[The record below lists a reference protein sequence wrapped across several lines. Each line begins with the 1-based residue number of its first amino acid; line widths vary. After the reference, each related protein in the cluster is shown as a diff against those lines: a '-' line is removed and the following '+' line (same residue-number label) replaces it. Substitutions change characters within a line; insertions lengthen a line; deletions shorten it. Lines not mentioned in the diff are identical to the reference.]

1 MSDSHRQVYNIQ
13 LSYHYSTRLI
23 NSNYT
28 GRLIGIMKYALEKQL
43 TIGLLAT
50 LLVASPVF
58 AETTTTVSDSIR
70 LKKKPVATTGEQNTA
85 QTQGSGTAGP
95 AAVRTNPLNLPPAN
109 SPVPGQDIGVQE
121 EESELAPYLNKTLT
135 KISIEGNEGV
145 PAEDILK
152 VTYSKPGLPLTEEDI
167 SRDMQAI
174 YGMGWFYDIR
184 PSFQLVPEGVQV
196 TYHVLENPKFDHLE
210 VTGNTK
216 VSTEKIR
223 QIVNLP
229 KGKIVNIRDSNKKLG
244 FVEEQYKRD
253 GYILARITDVRFL
266 PDGILAITINEG
278 IVEDFKVKGNVKTK
292 DKVILREIRLKKGE
306 PFNSTLA
313 RRSLNRIQNL
323 GFFEDVNMKL
333 NPGRQPNAVEMEIDV
348 VEMNTGTFGI
358 GAGYSDADGFV
369 GMVSVG
375 DKNFRG
381 TGDSILLRWEFGGED
396 NKNYEISYRKP
407 WLDKKE
413 TSLGVTLYDLTN
425 EYADYD
431 RKGDEIAR
439 YDKKRVGQEVTLGR
453 PQGEFVRHSVT
464 LKHREDK
471 YKKPING
478 YNTQYY
484 EPSFDYKYY
493 EMFHKWTTAEE
504 RRDQNFGTTNS
515 ITYTRVYDSRD
526 NIYDPHAGKRN
537 SYSFEWAGLG
547 GDFKFE
553 KISVDYRYYL
563 PLPKNRVLAFDLA
576 AGYAWGDMPLS
587 QRFSVGGA
595 DTLRGYKD
603 DQFRGNSM
611 LRGTAEYRFPI
622 RNKVQGVVF
631 YDIGYAWDKRD
642 QSNFDLS
649 LMESGYGLGLRIN
662 SPLGPIKLDWGKG
675 KQRSRFHFSFG
686 GQF

>member
-1 MSDSHRQVYNIQ
+1 
-13 LSYHYSTRLI
+13 
-23 NSNYT
+23 
-28 GRLIGIMKYALEKQL
+28 MKYALEKQL

-70 LKKKPVATTGEQNTA
+70 LKKKPVATTGKQNTA

-381 TGDSILLRWEFGGED
+381 TGDSIMLRWEFGGED

-413 TSLGVTLYDLTN
+413 TSLGVTLYDFTN

>member
-1 MSDSHRQVYNIQ
+1 
-13 LSYHYSTRLI
+13 
-23 NSNYT
+23 
-28 GRLIGIMKYALEKQL
+28 MKHALEKQL
-43 TIGLLAT
+43 TIGLVAT
-50 LLVASPVF
+50 LLMASPVF

-70 LKKKPVATTGEQNTA
+70 LKKKPAATTSEQNNA
-85 QTQGSGTAGP
+85 PAPGSGTAGP
-95 AAVRTNPLNLPPAN
+95 AAVRTNPLNLPPAGR
-109 SPVPGQDIGVQE
+109 PVPGQNIGAQE
-121 EESELAPYLNKTLT
+121 EVSDELAPYLNKTLT
-135 KISIEGNEGV
+135 KISVEGNETI

-152 VTYSKPGLPLTEEDI
+152 ATYSKPGLPLTEEDI
-167 SRDMQAI
+167 SRDMQGI

-184 PSFQLVPEGVQV
+184 PSFQTVPEGVQL
-196 TYHVLENPKFDHLE
+196 TYHVQENPKFDHLE

-216 VSTEKIR
+216 LSTEKIR

-229 KGKIVNIRDSNKKLG
+229 KGKIVNVRDSNKKLG
-244 FVEEQYKRD
+244 FVEEQYRRD
-253 GYILARITDVRFL
+253 GYILARVTDVEFG
-266 PDGILAITINEG
+266 PGGVLAVKINEG

-333 NPGRQPNAVEMEIDV
+333 NPGRQPNAVEMEVDV
-348 VEMNTGTFGI
+348 VEMSTGTFGI
-358 GAGYSDADGFV
+358 GAGYSDADGFI
-369 GMVSVG
+369 GMISIG
-375 DKNFRG
+375 DKNLRG
-381 TGDSILLRWEFGGED
+381 TGDSILLRWEFGGAD
-396 NKNYEISYRKP
+396 NKNYELTYRKP

-413 TSLGVTLYDLTN
+413 TSLGITLYDLTN

-439 YDKKRVGQEVTLGR
+439 YDKRRVGQELTLGR
-453 PQGEFVRHSVT
+453 PQGEFVRHAIT
-464 LKHREDK
+464 LKHRDDK
-471 YKKPING
+471 YVEKIDG
-478 YNTQYY
+478 YSRQYY
-484 EPSFDYKYY
+484 EDPWGRDYVR
-493 EMFHKWTTAEE
+493 EHFHKETTAKQ
-504 RRDQNFGTTNS
+504 RRDENFGTTNS
-515 ITYTRVYDSRD
+515 IMYSRVYDSRD

-576 AGYAWGDMPLS
+576 AGYAWGDLPLS
-587 QRFSVGGA
+587 QRFSVGGG
-595 DTLRGYKD
+595 DSLRGYRD

-642 QSNFDLS
+642 QSDFDLG
-649 LMESGYGLGLRIN
+649 LMESGYGVGLRIN
-662 SPLGPIKLDWGKG
+662 SPLGPIKLDWGRG

>member
-1 MSDSHRQVYNIQ
+1 
-13 LSYHYSTRLI
+13 
-23 NSNYT
+23 
-28 GRLIGIMKYALEKQL
+28 MKHALEKQL
-43 TIGLLAT
+43 TVGLLAT

-58 AETTTTVSDSIR
+58 AETTTSVSDSIR
-70 LKKKPVATTGEQNTA
+70 LKKKPAATTGEENTA
-85 QTQGSGTAGP
+85 QTQGSRTANP
-95 AAVRTNPLNLPPAN
+95 AAVRTNPLNLPPVA
-109 SPVPGQDIGVQE
+109 SPVPGQDIGAQE
-121 EESELAPYLNKTLT
+121 EAGSELAPYLNKTLT
-135 KISIEGNEGV
+135 KISIEGNEEV
-145 PAEDILK
+145 PSENILK

-184 PSFQLVPEGVQV
+184 PSFQVVPEGVQV
-196 TYHVLENPKFDHLE
+196 TYHVQENPKFDHLE

-266 PDGILAITINEG
+266 PDGVLAITINEG

-292 DKVILREIRLKKGE
+292 DKVILREIRMKKGE
-306 PFNSTLA
+306 PFNSALA

-381 TGDSILLRWEFGGED
+381 TGDSILLRWEFGGAD
-396 NKNYEISYRKP
+396 NRNYELSYRKP

-413 TSLGVTLYDLTN
+413 TSLGLSLYDLTN

-431 RKGDEIAR
+431 RNGDEIAR

-471 YKKPING
+471 YVEPIKG
-478 YNTQYY
+478 YGRQYY
-484 EPSFDYKYY
+484 EGSEPGTWGYDYY
-493 EMFHKWTTAEE
+493 EKYFYPYTHKHKNARQ
-504 RRDQNFGTTNS
+504 RRDENFGTTNS

-622 RNKVQGVVF
+622 RNKVQGVLF

-642 QSNFDLS
+642 QDDFDFG
-649 LMESGYGLGLRIN
+649 LMESGYGVGLRIN

>member
-1 MSDSHRQVYNIQ
+1 MSDNHRQVYNIQ

-70 LKKKPVATTGEQNTA
+70 LKKKPVATTGKQNTA

-381 TGDSILLRWEFGGED
+381 TGDSIMLRWEFGGED

-413 TSLGVTLYDLTN
+413 TSLGVTLYDFTN

>member
-1 MSDSHRQVYNIQ
+1 
-13 LSYHYSTRLI
+13 
-23 NSNYT
+23 
-28 GRLIGIMKYALEKQL
+28 MKHAFEKQI
-43 TIGLLAT
+43 TVGLLAT
-50 LLVASPVF
+50 MLVASPVF
-58 AETTTTVSDSIR
+58 AETTTTVSEPIG
-70 LKKKPVATTGEQNTA
+70 LKKRPVSTTSKKEDVPPA
-85 QTQGSGTAGP
+85 QGSGAAGTAARP
-95 AAVRTNPLNLPPAN
+95 NRLNLPPRE
-109 SPVPGQDIGVQE
+109 SPVPGQDIGVRGE
-121 EESELAPYLNKTLT
+121 AESELAPYLNKTVT
-135 KISIEGNEGV
+135 KISVEGNVEV
-145 PAEDILK
+145 PSEDILRA
-152 VTYSKPGLPLTEEDI
+152 VYSKPGLPLTEEDI

-174 YGMGWFYDIR
+174 YGMGWFYEIQ
-184 PSFQLVPEGVQV
+184 PSFQTVPEGVQV
-196 TYHVLENPKFDHLE
+196 TYHVQENPKFDHLE

-229 KGKIVNIRDSNKKLG
+229 KGKIVNIRDSNRKLS

-266 PDGILAITINEG
+266 PDGVLAITINEG
-278 IVEDFKVKGNVKTK
+278 IVEDFKVKGNKKTK

-369 GMVSVG
+369 GMISVG
-375 DKNFRG
+375 DKNLRG
-381 TGDSILLRWEFGGED
+381 TGDSILLRWEFGGAD
-396 NKNYEISYRKP
+396 NKNYELVYRKP

-413 TSLGVTLYDLTN
+413 TSLGIALYDITN
-425 EYADYD
+425 ETADYD
-431 RKGDEIAR
+431 REGDELAR
-439 YDKKRVGQEVTLGR
+439 YDKKRVGQEITLGR
-453 PQGEFVRHSVT
+453 PQGEFVRHS
-464 LKHREDK
+464 
-471 YKKPING
+471 I
-478 YNTQYY
+478 
-484 EPSFDYKYY
+484 
-493 EMFHKWTTAEE
+493 TAQQ
-504 RRDQNFGTTNS
+504 RRDENFGTTNS
-515 ITYTRVYDSRD
+515 ITYSRVYDSRD

-537 SYSFEWAGLG
+537 SYTFEWAGLG
-547 GDFKFE
+547 GDFKFA
-553 KISVDYRYYL
+553 KITVNYRYYL
-563 PLPKNRVLAFDLA
+563 PMPRDRVLAFDLA

-587 QRFSVGGA
+587 QRFSVGGG
-595 DTLRGYKD
+595 DSLRGYKD

-622 RNKVQGVVF
+622 RKKVQGVIF

-642 QSNFDLS
+642 QKKFDLG
-649 LMESGYGLGLRIN
+649 LMESGYGIGLRIN

>member
-1 MSDSHRQVYNIQ
+1 MSDNHRQVYNIQ

-70 LKKKPVATTGEQNTA
+70 LKKKPVATTGKQNTA

-135 KISIEGNEGV
+135 KISIEGNEEV

-381 TGDSILLRWEFGGED
+381 TGDSIMLRWEFGGED

-413 TSLGVTLYDLTN
+413 TSLGVTLYDFTN

-649 LMESGYGLGLRIN
+649 LKESGYGLGLRIN

>member
-1 MSDSHRQVYNIQ
+1 
-13 LSYHYSTRLI
+13 
-23 NSNYT
+23 
-28 GRLIGIMKYALEKQL
+28 MKYVLAKQV
-43 TIGLLAT
+43 TIGLLAS
-50 LLVASPVF
+50 VMMAGPVF
-58 AETTTTVSDSIR
+58 AETTTSVSDSISMKKRPSVTSEKKDGIPGAQDQRPASPTPNR
-70 LKKKPVATTGEQNTA
+70 L
-85 QTQGSGTAGP
+85 S
-95 AAVRTNPLNLPPAN
+95 LPPREA
-109 SPVPGQDIGVQE
+109 PTPGQGIGVSAEEQQE
-121 EESELAPYLNKTLT
+121 IAPYFNQILT
-135 KISIEGNEGV
+135 KVSIEGNEEI
-145 PAEDILK
+145 PAEEIHK
-152 VTYSKPGLPLTEEDI
+152 VLVSKPGLPLTEEDVT
-167 SRDMQAI
+167 RDLQAI
-174 YGMGWFYDIR
+174 YAMGWFYDLS

-196 TYHVLENPKFDHLE
+196 TYHVRENPKFDHLE
-210 VTGNTK
+210 VEGNTK
-216 VSTEKIR
+216 LSTEQIR
-223 QIVNLP
+223 QIVRLP
-229 KGKIVNIRDSNKKLG
+229 KGQMINIRESSRKLN

-253 GYILARITDVRFL
+253 GYILARITDVALR
-266 PDGILAITINEG
+266 PDGTMAVKINEG

-313 RRSLNRIQNL
+313 RRSLHRIQNL

-333 NPGRQPNAVEMEIDV
+333 NPGREPNAVEMEITV
-348 VEMNTGTFGI
+348 AEMNTGTFGI

-381 TGDSILLRWEFGGED
+381 TGDSIQVRWEFGGAD
-396 NKNYEISYRKP
+396 NRNYEFSYRKP

-413 TSLGVTLYDLTN
+413 TSLNLTLYDLTN

-431 RKGDEIAR
+431 RNGDEIAR
-439 YDKKRVGQEVTLGR
+439 YDKKRRGQEITLGR
-453 PQGEFVRHSVT
+453 PQGEFVRHFIT
-464 LKHREDK
+464 LKHRDDK
-471 YKKPING
+471 YVEKVDG
-478 YNTQYY
+478 YSTQYY
-484 EPSFDYKYY
+484 EPDYKGETYGKTY
-493 EMFHKWTTAEE
+493 QE
-504 RRDQNFGTTNS
+504 RRKENFGSTNS
-515 ITYTRVYDSRD
+515 ITYSRVYDSRD

-537 SYSFEWAGLG
+537 SYTFEWAGLG

-553 KISVDYRYYL
+553 KISVNYRYYL
-563 PLPKNRVLAFDLA
+563 PMQRNRALAFDLA

-595 DTLRGYKD
+595 DTLRGYRD
-603 DQFRGNSM
+603 DQFKGNSM

-622 RNKVQGVVF
+622 RNKVQGVFF

-642 QSNFDLS
+642 QKRFDLG

>member
-1 MSDSHRQVYNIQ
+1 
-13 LSYHYSTRLI
+13 
-23 NSNYT
+23 
-28 GRLIGIMKYALEKQL
+28 MKHAFGKQI
-43 TIGLLAT
+43 TIGLM
-50 LLVASPVF
+50 ASLIIAGPVF
-58 AETTTTVSDSIR
+58 AETTPTVSESISR
-70 LKKKPVATTGEQNTA
+70 KKKPVATTQSQEPV
-85 QTQGSGTAGP
+85 QTQKNGAAGP
-95 AAVRTNPLNLPPAN
+95 AVSGVNRLNLPPMQRPA
-109 SPVPGQDIGVQE
+109 PAQDLNAQE
-121 EESELAPYLNKTLT
+121 EGQENLAPYLDKTLT
-135 KISIEGNEGV
+135 KISIEGNEEI

-152 VTYSKPGLPLTEEDI
+152 LTFSKPGLPLTEEGI
-167 SRDMQAI
+167 TRDLQAI
-174 YGMGWFYDIR
+174 YGMGWFYDLY

-196 TYHVLENPKFDHLE
+196 TYHVHENPKFDHLE
-210 VTGNTK
+210 VSGNTK

-223 QIVNLP
+223 EIVNLP
-229 KGKIVNIRDSNKKLG
+229 KGKIVNIRESTRKLN

-266 PDGILAITINEG
+266 PDGVLAVEINEG

-306 PFNSTLA
+306 PFNSALA
-313 RRSLNRIQNL
+313 RRSMNRIQNL

-333 NPGRQPNAVEMEIDV
+333 NPGRQPNAVEMEVNV

-369 GMVSVG
+369 GMISVG
-375 DKNFRG
+375 DKNLRG
-381 TGDSILLRWEFGGED
+381 TGDSIMLRWEFGGED
-396 NKNYEISYRKP
+396 NRNYELTYRKP

-413 TSLGVTLYDLTN
+413 TSLGITLYDLTN

-431 RKGDEIAR
+431 RNGDEIAR
-439 YDKKRVGQEVTLGR
+439 YDKRRVGQELTLGR
-453 PQGEFVRHSVT
+453 PQGEFVRHFIT
-464 LKHREDK
+464 LKHRDDK
-471 YKKPING
+471 YVEAIDG
-478 YNTQYY
+478 YTAQYY
-484 EPSFDYKYY
+484 EDPWGHNYYKMMYG
-493 EMFHKWTTAEE
+493 KDTTAAE
-504 RRDQNFGTTNS
+504 RRAENFGSTNS
-515 ITYTRVYDSRD
+515 ISYSRVYDSRD
-526 NIYDPHAGKRN
+526 NIYDAHAGKRN
-537 SYSFEWAGLG
+537 SYTFEWAGLG

-553 KISVDYRYYL
+553 KISVDYRYYI
-563 PLPKNRVLAFDLA
+563 PLRRERVLAFNLA

-587 QRFSVGGA
+587 QRFTVGGA

-622 RNKVQGVVF
+622 RKKVQGVVF

-642 QSNFDLS
+642 QKDFDLS
-649 LMESGYGLGLRIN
+649 LMESSYGIGLRIN

>member
-1 MSDSHRQVYNIQ
+1 
-13 LSYHYSTRLI
+13 
-23 NSNYT
+23 
-28 GRLIGIMKYALEKQL
+28 MKHALEKQL
-43 TIGLLAT
+43 TVGLLAT

-58 AETTTTVSDSIR
+58 AETTTSVSDSIR
-70 LKKKPVATTGEQNTA
+70 LKKKPAATTGEENTA
-85 QTQGSGTAGP
+85 QTQGSRTANP
-95 AAVRTNPLNLPPAN
+95 AAVRTNPLNLPPVT
-109 SPVPGQDIGVQE
+109 SPVPGQDIGAQE
-121 EESELAPYLNKTLT
+121 EAGSELAPYLNKTLT
-135 KISIEGNEGV
+135 KISIEGNEEV
-145 PAEDILK
+145 PSENILK

-184 PSFQLVPEGVQV
+184 PSFQVVPEGVQV
-196 TYHVLENPKFDHLE
+196 TYHVQENPKFDHLE

-223 QIVNLP
+223 QIVNQ
-229 KGKIVNIRDSNKKLG
+229 KKKKIVNIRDSNKKLG

-266 PDGILAITINEG
+266 PDGVLAITINEG

-292 DKVILREIRLKKGE
+292 DKVILREIRMKKGE
-306 PFNSTLA
+306 PFNSALA

-381 TGDSILLRWEFGGED
+381 TGDSILLRWEFGGAD
-396 NKNYEISYRKP
+396 NRNYELSYRKP

-413 TSLGVTLYDLTN
+413 TSLGLSLYDLTN

-431 RKGDEIAR
+431 RNGDEIAR

-471 YKKPING
+471 YVEPIKG
-478 YNTQYY
+478 YGRQYY
-484 EPSFDYKYY
+484 EGSEPGTWGYDYY
-493 EMFHKWTTAEE
+493 EKYFYPYTHKHKNARQ
-504 RRDQNFGTTNS
+504 RRDENFGTTNS

-622 RNKVQGVVF
+622 RNKVQGVLF

-642 QSNFDLS
+642 QDDFDFG
-649 LMESGYGLGLRIN
+649 LMESGYGVGLRIN

>member
-1 MSDSHRQVYNIQ
+1 
-13 LSYHYSTRLI
+13 
-23 NSNYT
+23 
-28 GRLIGIMKYALEKQL
+28 MKYALEKQL
-43 TIGLLAT
+43 TVGLLAT

-135 KISIEGNEGV
+135 KISIEGNQEI

-223 QIVNLP
+223 QIVSLP
-229 KGKIVNIRDSNKKLG
+229 KGKIVNIRESNKKLG
-244 FVEEQYKRD
+244 FVEEQYRRD

-266 PDGILAITINEG
+266 PDGVLAITINEG

-369 GMVSVG
+369 GMISVG

-381 TGDSILLRWEFGGED
+381 TGDSILFRWEFGGED

-431 RKGDEIAR
+431 RNGDEIAR

-471 YKKPING
+471 YKKPIDG
-478 YNTQYY
+478 YSTQYY
-484 EPSFDYKYY
+484 ESSFDDRYY
-493 EMFHKWTTAEE
+493 EMFHKHTSAKE

-547 GDFKFE
+547 GDFQFE

-587 QRFSVGGA
+587 QRFSVGGS

-622 RNKVQGVVF
+622 RNKVQGVLF

-642 QSNFDLS
+642 QSDFDLG
-649 LMESGYGLGLRIN
+649 LMEYGYGVGVRIN

-675 KQRSRFHFSFG
+675 KQRNRFHFSFG

>member
-1 MSDSHRQVYNIQ
+1 
-13 LSYHYSTRLI
+13 
-23 NSNYT
+23 
-28 GRLIGIMKYALEKQL
+28 MKYALEKQL

-135 KISIEGNEGV
+135 KISIEGNEEV

-396 NKNYEISYRKP
+396 NKNP
-407 WLDKKE
+407 
-413 TSLGVTLYDLTN
+413 V
-425 EYADYD
+425 
-431 RKGDEIAR
+431 
-439 YDKKRVGQEVTLGR
+439 
-453 PQGEFVRHSVT
+453 
-464 LKHREDK
+464 
-471 YKKPING
+471 
-478 YNTQYY
+478 
-484 EPSFDYKYY
+484 
-493 EMFHKWTTAEE
+493 
-504 RRDQNFGTTNS
+504 
-515 ITYTRVYDSRD
+515 
-526 NIYDPHAGKRN
+526 
-537 SYSFEWAGLG
+537 
-547 GDFKFE
+547 
-553 KISVDYRYYL
+553 
-563 PLPKNRVLAFDLA
+563 
-576 AGYAWGDMPLS
+576 
-587 QRFSVGGA
+587 
-595 DTLRGYKD
+595 
-603 DQFRGNSM
+603 
-611 LRGTAEYRFPI
+611 
-622 RNKVQGVVF
+622 
-631 YDIGYAWDKRD
+631 
-642 QSNFDLS
+642 
-649 LMESGYGLGLRIN
+649 
-662 SPLGPIKLDWGKG
+662 
-675 KQRSRFHFSFG
+675 
-686 GQF
+686 

>member
-1 MSDSHRQVYNIQ
+1 
-13 LSYHYSTRLI
+13 
-23 NSNYT
+23 
-28 GRLIGIMKYALEKQL
+28 MKYALEKQL
-43 TIGLLAT
+43 TVGLLAT

-135 KISIEGNEGV
+135 KISIEGNQEI

-184 PSFQLVPEGVQV
+184 PSFQPVPEGVQV

-223 QIVNLP
+223 QIVSLP

-244 FVEEQYKRD
+244 FVEEQYRRD

-266 PDGILAITINEG
+266 PDGVLAITINEG

-369 GMVSVG
+369 GMISVG

-381 TGDSILLRWEFGGED
+381 TGDSILFRWEFGGED

-431 RKGDEIAR
+431 RNGDEIAR

-471 YKKPING
+471 YKKPIDG
-478 YNTQYY
+478 YSTQYY
-484 EPSFDYKYY
+484 ESSFDDRYY
-493 EMFHKWTTAEE
+493 EMFHKHTSAKE
-504 RRDQNFGTTNS
+504 RRDENFGTTNS
-515 ITYTRVYDSRD
+515 VTYTRVYDSRD

-537 SYSFEWAGLG
+537 SYSLELAGLG
-547 GDFKFE
+547 GDFTFE

-576 AGYAWGDMPLS
+576 AGYAWGDLPLS
-587 QRFSVGGA
+587 QRFSVGGS

-622 RNKVQGVVF
+622 RNKVQGVLF

-642 QSNFDLS
+642 QSDFDLG
-649 LMESGYGLGLRIN
+649 LMEYGYGVGVRIN

-675 KQRSRFHFSFG
+675 KQRNRFHFSFG